1 MLHLPVFTLTLFFQ
15 KKASFIFF
23 SFGKA
28 FQQKTHGTHPI
39 FFFKVLNT
47 AFNTK
52 KSHTPPNHPTPPKK
66 THNNQ
71 SKKNTRLE
79 EEAPAA
85 VAPSAPSAPPS
96 KDADF
101 RRAAFEEAQQLTS
114 VEELRQAVE
123 LAGDEILSKLLKQSV
138 YVGPVNHECLGF
150 CRMIEDQTF
159 PDVFFVCEGYDC
171 I

>member
-1 MLHLPVFTLTLFFQ
+1 M
-15 KKASFIFF
+15 

-39 FFFKVLNT
+39 LLKVLNT
-47 AFNTK
+47 AFNK
-52 KSHTPPNHPTPPKK
+52 KNCTPPNHPTPAPPKNK
-66 THNNQ
+66 HTTTKAKQ
-71 SKKNTRLE
+71 PTRLE

-96 KDADF
+96 KDADL

-159 PDVFFVCEGYDC
+159 PDVFFCL
-171 I
+171 

>member
-1 MLHLPVFTLTLFFQ
+1 M
-15 KKASFIFF
+15 
-23 SFGKA
+23 
-28 FQQKTHGTHPI
+28 
-39 FFFKVLNT
+39 
-47 AFNTK
+47 
-52 KSHTPPNHPTPPKK
+52 
-66 THNNQ
+66 
-71 SKKNTRLE
+71 
-79 EEAPAA
+79 APS
-85 VAPSAPSAPPS
+85 APSAPSAPPS

-159 PDVFFVCEGYDC
+159 PDVFLFVKVMTVYKSRSLKGVRFFFLISHPYLDF
-171 I
+171 